1 MLGPVIAFK
10 LKVLPEGLDRKLA
23 VELWMYPDGSR
34 IVELSTKCLPAD
46 WFETTTKSRDYV
58 EGLGIS
64 LTGAQAAKT
73 RRALEYFAGLQG

>member
-1 MLGPVIAFK
+1 
-10 LKVLPEGLDRKLA
+10 
-23 VELWMYPDGSR
+23 MYPDGSR

-46 WFETTTKSRDYV
+46 WFETTTQSRDYL

-64 LTGAQAAKT
+64 LTAAAGGEDA